1 MAWYGFTYLSR
12 SGIWW
17 YNSVMKFFRDKGGD
31 CCFGY
36 CSTMSPEPLKKGNRM
51 MCVLKNTMLGA
62 MLFACATMTAEAGS
76 CLVSG
81 DTARVPAATVS
92 SSGVP
97 VVLDFCRADAASVV
111 SEGDFA
117 MDARFFFRYETMP
130 FWIRLTFPG
139 LEIKVR

>member
-1 MAWYGFTYLSR
+1 
-12 SGIWW
+12 
-17 YNSVMKFFRDKGGD
+17 
-31 CCFGY
+31 
-36 CSTMSPEPLKKGNRM
+36 MSPESFKRGNCM
-51 MCVLKNTMLGA
+51 MFVKNAMLGA
-62 MLFACATMTAEAGS
+62 VLFACATMTAEAGS

-81 DTARVPAATVS
+81 DTARVPAAAAS

-130 FWIRLTFPG
+130 FWIQLTFPG